1 MHRMSSTGVRRL
13 PVVDRDGILVGIVTL
28 DDLLA
33 RLSLQLGALA
43 ELAARSRR
51 HEAIIRK

>member
-1 MHRMSSTGVRRL
+1 MSSTGVRRL